1 RRGDAPAR
9 WPPVRRRAGKRTPAP
24 RQWEPRGW
32 DGRSSSHG
40 GRPLDGSVKRDYL
53 RAMRRPSVIAHR
65 GASGYE
71 YENSRAA
78 FRRAVMLDADGVE
91 LDIHATRDGAIVV
104 HHDPDVQGCGP
115 IALLTLAEA
124 RQVRLPNG
132 ETLPLLQ
139 AVLDLVGDNDV
150 GVEVKSLLPVHE
162 RAL

>member
-78 FRRAVMLDADGVE
+78 FRRALMLDADGVE
-91 LDIHATRDGAIVV
+91 LDIHATRDGGIVV
-104 HHDPDVQGCGP
+104 HHDAELPGVGP
-115 IALLTLAEA
+115 IATLTCAEA
-124 RQVRLPNG
+124 RQVRIRNG

-139 AVLDLVGDNDV
+139 EVLDLLGDHDV
-150 GVEVKSLLPVHE
+150 WVEVKGLP
-162 RAL
+162 